1 MLKAKKPIS
10 ILLALLMLFSLMLPV
25 FAEEETEADDKK
37 TFTFGISNAESVALT
52 AAKSKMILEGLPNDL
67 ASKAYVTKAS
77 FNDETGRYKVVVRAE
92 RKYKYTCYI
101 ATNNLFGRE
110 IGFIA
115 DSDFEEQNIVKAFFG
130 QMFEKI
136 AYFFIKKFG

>member
-1 MLKAKKPIS
+1 MVRTKKFVS
-10 ILLALLMLFSLMLPV
+10 VLLVVLTLFSLALPA
-25 FAEEETEADDKK
+25 FAASASADDEK
-37 TFTFGISNAESVALT
+37 TAKFDFADAEKIALT

-67 ASKAYVTKAS
+67 VSDAYVTKAS
-77 FNDETGRYKVVVRAE
+77 FNDETGRYKVIVRVE

-101 ATNNLFGRE
+101 ATNTILGKE

-115 DSDFEEQNIVKAFFG
+115 DSQFDEQNIVKAFFG
-130 QMFEKI
+130 QLFEKI

>member
-10 ILLALLMLFSLMLPV
+10 ILLVILTLISLMIPV
-25 FAEEETEADDKK
+25 YAASESDEKPSTFDFAD
-37 TFTFGISNAESVALT
+37 AEKVATT

-67 ASKAYVTKAS
+67 VSDAYVTRVS
-77 FNDETGRYKVVVRAE
+77 FNSETGRYKVIVRVE

-101 ATNNLFGRE
+101 ATNTILGKT

-115 DSDFEEQNIVKAFFG
+115 DSEFEEQNIVKAFFG

-136 AYFFIKKFG
+136 AYFFAKKLA